1 MNDPFLEALGREL
14 SAAGIRGSQRTRI
27 LDEYADHLSC
37 DPNALLGKPS
47 ELARQFADELGTS
60 RARRGAAVAFGALA
74 VAGVLSVVSF
84 ATADLGPLKSAEQHP
99 LARLAAAGLV
109 IAAQVAFAT
118 GVLAGLRAFWRRGVH
133 SLPRAEATVMLRRT
147 CIALLAGIVSMVA
160 LAVMAVALHHTESS
174 GWRTYTLIAAGAG
187 ILALLAAAPAALA
200 AARLKPSTSGAAGD
214 LFDDLGP
221 LVPPILRG
229 RPWRFALLFA
239 AALFVLV
246 TLQGVIASDPFDGLA
261 RGVVEACAC
270 LLGFAALG
278 PYVGLWS
285 LAPAG

>member
-1 MNDPFLEALGREL
+1 MSFIEQLSDEL
-14 SAAGIRGSQRTRI
+14 RAAGVTGRRRERI
-27 LDEYADHLSC
+27 LAEYADHLSC
-37 DPNALLGKPS
+37 DPAAQLGSPS

-60 RARRGAAVAFGALA
+60 RARRSAAAVFGALA
-74 VAGVLSVVSF
+74 LAGLLSVAAF
-84 ATADLGPLKSAEQHP
+84 ASANLGPLKSAEQHP
-99 LARLAAAGLV
+99 LARLAASVLV

-118 GVLAGLRAFWRRGVH
+118 GVLAALRTFWRRGVH

-147 CIALLAGIVSMVA
+147 CIALLAGLVSMVA
-160 LAVMAVALHHTESS
+160 LAVMAVALRHTESTA
-174 GWRTYTLIAAGAG
+174 WRTYTLIAAGAG
-187 ILALLAAAPAALA
+187 ILALLAASPTALA
-200 AARLKPSTSGAAGD
+200 AVRLRPTAPGEAGD

-221 LVPPILRG
+221 LAPPVLRG
-229 RPWRFALLFA
+229 RPWRFALVVA

-246 TLQGVIASDPFDGLA
+246 TLQGVVVSDPFDGLA

-285 LAPAG
+285 LRAPA

>member
-1 MNDPFLEALGREL
+1 MNDPFLESLRREL
-14 SAAGIRGSQRTRI
+14 SAAGIRASQRTRI
-27 LDEYADHLSC
+27 LDEYADHLAC

-60 RARRGAAVAFGALA
+60 HARRGAAAAFGALA
-74 VAGVLSVVSF
+74 IAGLLSIGAF
-84 ATADLGPLKSAEQHP
+84 ASANLGPLKSAEQHP
-99 LARLAAAGLV
+99 LARLAAAVLV

-118 GVLAGLRAFWRRGVH
+118 GMLAALRAFWRRGVH

-147 CIALLAGIVSMVA
+147 CVALLAGLVSMVA
-160 LAVMAVALHHTESS
+160 LAVMAIALHHTESTA
-174 GWRTYTLIAAGAG
+174 WRTYALVAAGTG
-187 ILALLAAAPAALA
+187 IVALLGAAPAALA
-200 AARLKPSTSGAAGD
+200 AARLRPTAPGEAGD

-221 LVPPILRG
+221 FSPPVLRG

-239 AALFVLV
+239 AALFAVV
-246 TLQGVIASDPFDGLA
+246 TLAGVVAGDPFDGIA
-261 RGVVEACAC
+261 RGAVEACAC

-285 LAPAG
+285 PAAA